1 MIADMMRRY
10 FSRSKSLLAKE
21 IKSVWPIFIP
31 LVVMLPGITQF
42 PFPNQTAEFSDLVI
56 SHYPNA
62 FYLKSAI
69 KQFGVIPLWS
79 PTILSGYPIF
89 GNPLAGIWYPFGW
102 LALVFPL
109 PLGFNIMIILHLLI
123 GGIGMYKLLSQEG
136 VNRSG
141 ALFGGI
147 AFAALPKLYAHY
159 GAGHLTL
166 LYAIPLTPWLLYTS
180 IRKNNQVHRQFS
192 QKLLPRLTPLPAVV
206 LALII
211 LADVRWSVY
220 AAVLWGMYVITKPTL
235 LPPHL
240 KFRSNLQKIKV
251 IIRLRLPDIPILI
264 FQTVLAIMLAA
275 PLLFPL
281 LEYVGLSTRA
291 SLSSADFFQYSLPVE
306 RLLGLFY
313 PDFAGFHEY
322 ILYPGIIVILLA
334 LPALIWKQVRF
345 RKLFWGM
352 TALLTLIFAMGTTFP
367 FLEFVAGI
375 PFIGL
380 LRVPSRAL
388 FLTGMALCMLASYGV
403 HHIVKGVSEEE
414 RRHADLGL
422 TALVVFMVLIA
433 GAVWIMT
440 SKLPLNFAWGA
451 GLAFVGSRWIGAKFW
466 GRMSLK
472 FWFSFLIFIALID
485 WLGVNYMSFT
495 PRSRDLVLSEQENVA
510 LKITE
515 RDIESR
521 VYSPS
526 YSIPQ
531 QTAVLHG
538 IQLSDGVDPLQL
550 ESYADFMEEAT
561 GIRRSGYSVT
571 MPAFDDGDPNSA
583 NRNSVPDAELLG
595 LLNVGWVA
603 AEYELISE
611 GLVLR
616 DRIGDTWL
624 YENLLARPRVWLEP
638 LDPGADKIERV
649 IHYFWAPNQ
658 FRITTTGPGL
668 LVLSEIAYPG
678 WHVFVDNIPS
688 SMDLYQGIFRA
699 VKLEGG
705 SHEIKFVFRP
715 ITLYIGLLI
724 SFIGWILLFVL
735 TRFRHKAREEVQVG

>member
-1 MIADMMRRY
+1 MIADMMLRY
-10 FSRSKSLLAKE
+10 FSRSISLLAKD

-42 PFPNQTAEFSDLVI
+42 PYPNQTAEFSDLAI

-79 PTILSGYPIF
+79 PTILSGYPFF
-89 GNPLAGIWYPFGW
+89 GNPLAGFWYPLGW

-109 PLGFNIMIILHLLI
+109 PLGFNVMIILHLLI

-180 IRKNNQVHRQFS
+180 IRKNNPVHRQFS
-192 QKLLPRLTPLPAVV
+192 QRLFSRLTPLPAVV

-220 AAVLWGMYVITKPTL
+220 AAILWGMYVITKPTL

-240 KFRSNLQKIKV
+240 KFRSTSQKIKV
-251 IIRLRLPDIPILI
+251 ITRLRLLDFLTLF

-281 LEYVGLSTRA
+281 LEYVHFSTRA
-291 SLSSADFFQYSLPVE
+291 ALSSADFFQYSLPVE

-352 TALLTLIFAMGTTFP
+352 TALLTLIFAMGSTFP

-466 GRMSLK
+466 GRMSFK

-495 PRSRDLVLSEQENVA
+495 PRSRDQVLSEQENVA

-531 QTAVLHG
+531 QTAAIHG
-538 IQLSDGVDPLQL
+538 IQLADGVDPLQL
-550 ESYADFMEEAT
+550 ESYANFMEKAT
-561 GIRRSGYSVT
+561 GVRRNGYSVT
-571 MPAFDDGDPNSA
+571 MPAFDDGDPDSA

-616 DRIGDTWL
+616 DRIGDTRL
-624 YENLLARPRVWLEP
+624 YENLLARPRVWLESV
-638 LDPGADKIERV
+638 DPGTDEIGR
-649 IHYFWAPNQ
+649 ILHYVWEPNQ
-658 FRITTTGPGL
+658 IRITTSGPGL

-678 WHVFVDNIPS
+678 WRVMVDKTS
-688 SMDLYQGIFRA
+688 TSLYVYRQLLRA
-699 VKLEGG
+699 VELAEG
-705 SHEIKFVFRP
+705 SHEVKFVFRP
-715 ITLYIGLLI
+715 ISLYIGLLVSI
-724 SFIGWILLFVL
+724 IGLVSLFGL
-735 TRFRHKAREEVQVG
+735 TRYRNRAATEVKVG